1 MMEYT
6 FSNRISALQP
16 SAIREILKFT
26 SDPTVISFAAGNPA
40 AESFPIDAIREIAA
54 DILQNRPVE
63 ALQYSVT
70 EGYTPLRTQLKAR
83 LHEKYAIGRDFDEL
97 LITTGAQQCMD
108 LATKVLCNEGD
119 TVICEDPS
127 FIGSLNAFRSYG
139 VRLKGVPLQED
150 GMDLDALE
158 AALKTEKNVRFLYV
172 IPNFQNPMGVCT
184 SFEKRRAIYEL
195 ARRYDALIVE
205 DNPYGDLRFSGEDI
219 PAIKTLD
226 EDGRVIYCGSFSK
239 ILSAGMRLAYV
250 SAPSPVIAK
259 MTVAKQVSD
268 VHTNIFFQ
276 LLTDE
281 YLRRYDLDAHI
292 AAIRKIYAHKAKLML
307 DAIDAHFAPGVTH
320 TTPQGGLFL
329 WCTLPDGVDMPQFCR
344 TAVENKVAVVPGT
357 AFLCDESG
365 SSQSFRMNY
374 STPSDDAILRGVEIL
389 GGLTRQL

>member
-70 EGYTPLRTQLKAR
+70 EGYTPLRAQLKAR
-83 LHEKYAIGRDFDEL
+83 LRDKYAVGRDFDEL